1 MTLDHPV
8 LSSLLPVVL
17 LIAIGVIAGKAR
29 LVRGE
34 GVRDLSNLVFLVLTQ
49 ALLFRTMSSVHV
61 ERLDFKSVALYYL
74 VAGALFIALLLIQG
88 LTSRS
93 AVLALAAIFSNT
105 LMIGVPLVS
114 LAYGEAGLVQL
125 FTLISMHALV
135 LLTFATVVL
144 ELLVAHE
151 DARAGRAEP
160 RHLLLTVGQAVKNA
174 IIHPVPL
181 PIIAGLLYAQTGWGL
196 HPVIDRPLKLL
207 GDAFGPVALVL
218 VGVTLAQA
226 AIGAQLRGAFVISLI
241 KTLLHPALMGGGR
254 LAGRPA
260 RHATGGDGGGRLAAG
275 GGQRVSVLAALPQ
288 GRRSGD
294 RQRGRLDRAG
304 AAQRVA
310 VRAPAARAPRR
321 RRLQR

>member
-17 LIAIGVIAGKAR
+17 LITIGFVAGKAK
-29 LVRGE
+29 LIRGE
-34 GVRDLSNLVFLVLTQ
+34 AVRDLSNLVFLVLTQ
-49 ALLFRTMSSVHV
+49 ALLFRTMSTVHI
-61 ERLDFKSVALYYL
+61 ERLDFKSVALYYA
-74 VAGALFIALLLIQG
+74 VAAALFIALLLMQG
-88 LTSRS
+88 LNSRS

-151 DARAGRAEP
+151 EAQAGKAAP
-160 RHLLLTVGQAVKNA
+160 RHMLVTVAQAMKNA
-174 IIHPVPL
+174 VIHPVPL

-196 HPVIDRPLKLL
+196 HPVVERPLKLL

-218 VGVTLAQA
+218 VGVTLAHA
-226 AIGAQLRGAFVISLI
+226 SIGAQLKGALVISLL
-241 KTLLHPALMGGGR
+241 KTVLHPVLMV
-254 LAGRPA
+254 
-260 RHATGGDGGGRLAAG
+260 AAG
-275 GGQRVSVLAALPQ
+275 WAFGLRGMPLGVMVVAASLPVGANVFLFSQRYRKAEDTVTAS
-288 GRRSGD
+288 
-294 RQRGRLDRAG
+294 
-304 AAQRVA
+304 VA
-310 VRAPAARAPRR
+310 VSTAFALLSVSLVMALLPKLPA
-321 RRLQR
+321 

>member
-1 MTLDHPV
+1 
-8 LSSLLPVVL
+8 
-17 LIAIGVIAGKAR
+17 
-29 LVRGE
+29 
-34 GVRDLSNLVFLVLTQ
+34 
-49 ALLFRTMSSVHV
+49 
-61 ERLDFKSVALYYL
+61 
-74 VAGALFIALLLIQG
+74 LFIALLLIQG

-174 IIHPVPL
+174 VIHPVPL

-241 KTLLHPALMGGGR
+241 KTLLHPALMGAAGW
-254 LAGRPA
+254 LAGLRGMP
-260 RHATGGDGGGRLAAG
+260 LAVMVVAASLPVG
-275 GGQRVSVLAALPQ
+275 ANVFLFSQRYRKAEDLVTASVAVSTVLALISVSLVMALLPKLP
-288 GRRSGD
+288 G
-294 RQRGRLDRAG
+294 
-304 AAQRVA
+304 
-310 VRAPAARAPRR
+310 
-321 RRLQR
+321 